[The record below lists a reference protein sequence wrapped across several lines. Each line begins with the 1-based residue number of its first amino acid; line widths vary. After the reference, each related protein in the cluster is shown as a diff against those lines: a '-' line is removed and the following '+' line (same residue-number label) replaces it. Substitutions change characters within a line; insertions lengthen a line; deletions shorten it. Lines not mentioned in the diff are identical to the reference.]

1 MVASATMTAAALSG
15 VILGS
20 FMCTLIVLCK
30 KFDRDPDNIAPAVA
44 SCLGDLVTLIL
55 LGVVSTL
62 LIPFIRTPIPFVVGG
77 LVFCCA
83 FICLLYTLKNRHIRP
98 LLKEGWSP
106 LFAAMAISSGTGIV
120 LEMFVSRYEGFAILA
135 IVISGLPGA
144 AGSILVS
151 RLSTSLH
158 AAKLALERALPSFS
172 SSSKHPEPSPLLS
185 MITLLLITIPV
196 EIIFLS
202 ILDVLGW
209 LKLPILF
216 TLFSIVFFCC
226 AVSAEITS
234 VDIC

>member
-1 MVASATMTAAALSG
+1 MVASTTMAAAALSG
-15 VILGS
+15 AILGS
-20 FMCTLIVLCK
+20 FMCILIVLCK

-62 LIPFIRTPIPFVVGG
+62 LIPFFHTPIPFIVGG

-83 FICLLYTLKNRHIRP
+83 FMCFVYTLKNKHIRP

-120 LEMFVSRYEGFAILA
+120 LDMFVSRYEGFAILA

-158 AAKLALERALPSFS
+158 AAKLALENALPPYSA
-172 SSSKHPEPSPLLS
+172 SSKHREPSPLLS
-185 MITLLLITIPV
+185 MITLLIITIPV

-202 ILDVLGW
+202 ILNALGW

-216 TLFSIVFFCC
+216 TLFSIVFFGC
-226 AVSAEITS
+226 AVSSKTTS
-234 VDIC
+234 VTMP